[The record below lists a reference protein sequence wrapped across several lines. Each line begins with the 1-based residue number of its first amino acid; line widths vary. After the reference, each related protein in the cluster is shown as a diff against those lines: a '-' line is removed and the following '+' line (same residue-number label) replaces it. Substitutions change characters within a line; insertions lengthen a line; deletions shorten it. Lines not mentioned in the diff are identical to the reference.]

1 MIKKTILAIIGA
13 LTICGW
19 IIKII
24 TREALRI
31 EHENDL
37 TYYQII
43 ESGEVIWESGNV
55 KEFTS
60 EEHNAFQNFCKEWA
74 KHPGS
79 LACWNRVEDK

>member
-1 MIKKTILAIIGA
+1 MIKTILAIIGA
-13 LTICGW
+13 LAIFAWFIKTIA
-19 IIKII
+19 
-24 TREALRI
+24 RMVLRI

-43 ESGEVIWESGNV
+43 ENGEIIWDSGKV

-79 LACWNRVEDK
+79 LACWNRVENK

>member
-1 MIKKTILAIIGA
+1 MIKTILAIIGA
-13 LTICGW
+13 LTICIW
-19 IIKII
+19 AFKII

-43 ESGEVIWESGNV
+43 ENGEVIWDSGKV